1 MNTERIVERVQRELQ
16 RNIQIDDEIVA
27 AKIHQVLAGEAQLD
41 KLTVDCRKRI
51 FDEVFNTLRRL
62 DILQPLVEDDAITEI
77 MVNGLTPIFIE
88 KNGALEQTDL
98 KFKNAKRLENVIQ
111 RIVASVNRSVNTA
124 SPIVDARL
132 YDGSRVNVV
141 LPPIAIN
148 GPILTIRK
156 FRKHNY
162 SLSDLVRLKTIDAAM
177 ADYLRR
183 AVKAR
188 RNIFISGGTGSGKTT
203 FLNALSSCIDLRQR
217 IISIED
223 SAELK
228 LDHLPNWV
236 RLETRNANAEGSGQ
250 IMIKDLIRTSLRMR
264 PDRIIVGEVRGDE
277 TIDMLQAMNT
287 GHSGSL
293 STGHA
298 NSIGDMLKRLET
310 MVYAAKD
317 MPLDSIR
324 QQIGS
329 AIDVMVHLTRGADGG
344 RKVVAVVELNGY
356 EAGQYQLNWQFKLD
370 EANWGAAC

>member
-1 MNTERIVERVQRELQ
+1 MNTEQIIERVQNELK
-16 RNIQIDDEIVA
+16 RDIKIDDAVVA
-27 AKIHQVLAGEAQLD
+27 QKIHHILANEMQID
-41 KLTVDCRKRI
+41 KLTIDRRKRLY
-51 FDEVFNTLRRL
+51 DEIFNTLRRL
-62 DILQPLVEDDAITEI
+62 DILQPLIEDDAISEI
-77 MVNGLTPIFIE
+77 MVNGHDRIFIE
-88 KNGALEQTDL
+88 KNGKLEQIPL
-98 KFKNAKRLENVIQ
+98 QFASAKRLENVIQ
-111 RIVASVNRSVNTA
+111 KIVSSVNRSVNTA

-156 FRKHNY
+156 FKKANY
-162 SLSDLVRLKTIDAAM
+162 SLRDLTQMNMLDEATANYLIAAV
-177 ADYLRR
+177 A
-183 AVKAR
+183 AR
-188 RNIFISGGTGSGKTT
+188 KNIFISGGTSSGKTT
-203 FLNALSSCIDLRQR
+203 FLNALSGCIAKEQR
-217 IISIED
+217 VISIED

-250 IMIKDLIRTSLRMR
+250 IRIKDLIRTSLRMR

-298 NSIGDMLKRLET
+298 NSIRDMLKRLET
-310 MVYAAKD
+310 MVYSGKD
-317 MPLDSIR
+317 MPIESIR

-329 AIDVMVHLTRGADGG
+329 AIDILVHLERQADGS
-344 RKVVAVVELNGY
+344 RKLATVAELVDYVDGEY
-356 EAGQYQLNWQFKLD
+356 RLNAVFDITKQVI
-370 EANWGAAC
+370 GA

>member
-1 MNTERIVERVQRELQ
+1 MNTELIIERVQRELQ
-16 RNIQIDDEIVA
+16 RDIQIDDEIVA
-27 AKIHQVLAGEAQLD
+27 TKIHQVLAEESQLEQ
-41 KLTVDCRKRI
+41 LTVDCRKRI
-51 FDEVFNTLRRL
+51 FDEIFNTLRRL
-62 DILQPLVEDDAITEI
+62 DILQPLIEDDAISEI
-77 MVNGLTPIFIE
+77 MVNGCTPIFIE
-88 KNGALEQTDL
+88 KNGAVQQTTL
-98 KFKNAKRLENVIQ
+98 RFNSMKRLENVIQ
-111 RIVASVNRSVNTA
+111 RIVSSVNRSVNTA

-162 SLSDLVRLKTIDAAM
+162 SLRDLIQLGTVDEMT
-177 ADYLRR
+177 ADYLKR

-203 FLNALSSCIDLRQR
+203 FLNALSSCIDKEQR

-236 RLETRNANAEGSGQ
+236 RLETRNANTEGSGQ
-250 IMIKDLIRTSLRMR
+250 IRIKDLIRTSLRMR

-298 NSIGDMLKRLET
+298 NSISDMLKRLET

-317 MPLDSIR
+317 MPIESIR
-324 QQIGS
+324 QQIAS
-329 AIDVMVHLTRGADGG
+329 AIDIMVHLSRAADGS
-344 RKVVAVVELNGY
+344 RKLVSVVELQGY
-356 EAGQYQLNWQFKLD
+356 QKGSYLLKTHFSLND
-370 EANWGAAC
+370 EVTL

>member
-1 MNTERIVERVQRELQ
+1 MNTEQIIERVQRELQ
-16 RNIQIDDEIVA
+16 RDIQIDDESVA
-27 AKIHQVLAGEAQLD
+27 IKIHQVLAEESRLEQ
-41 KLTVDCRKRI
+41 LTVDRRKRI
-51 FDEVFNTLRRL
+51 FEEVFNTLRRL
-62 DILQPLVEDDAITEI
+62 DILQPLIEDDAITEI
-77 MVNGLTPIFIE
+77 MVNGCTPIFIE
-88 KNGALEQTDL
+88 KNGAVEQTKL
-98 KFKNAKRLENVIQ
+98 QFNSIKRLENVIQ
-111 RIVASVNRSVNTA
+111 RIVSSVNRSVNTA

-162 SLSDLVRLKTIDAAM
+162 SLRDLIQLGTVDEMTAV
-177 ADYLRR
+177 YLRK

-203 FLNALSSCIDLRQR
+203 FLNALSSCIDKNQR

-250 IMIKDLIRTSLRMR
+250 ISIKDLIRTSLRMR

-298 NSIGDMLKRLET
+298 NSIADMLKRLET
-310 MVYAAKD
+310 LVYAAKD
-317 MPLDSIR
+317 MPVESIR
-324 QQIGS
+324 QQIAS
-329 AIDVMVHLTRGADGG
+329 AIDVMVHLERTADGS
-344 RKVVAVVELNGY
+344 RKLVSVVELKGY
-356 EAGQYQLNWQFKLD
+356 QSGNYLLESRFSTGHRGTL
-370 EANWGAAC
+370 